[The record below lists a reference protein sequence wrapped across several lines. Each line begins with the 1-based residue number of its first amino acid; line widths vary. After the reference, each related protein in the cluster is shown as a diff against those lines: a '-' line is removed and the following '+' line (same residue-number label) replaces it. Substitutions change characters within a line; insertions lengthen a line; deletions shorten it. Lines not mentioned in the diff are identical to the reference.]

1 MSPREFH
8 LSEIYAISVRALA
21 EFLLRAGDLRPDSLG
36 AARPLEGI
44 RAHQRVQK
52 SRPPGYEAEVPVAG
66 RFEGEG
72 IALNLS
78 GRIDG
83 VLETEDGVIVE
94 EIKST
99 RRPPEDALAE
109 ANPVHWGQL
118 HLYGWLYAEEHDLPA
133 VTLRMVYV
141 GLVSGVIREGKIRL
155 DRGELADYGQTLVE
169 RHLHWLSRLSEMQAA
184 RDESVRALEF
194 PFPDWRPGQRDLA
207 VRVFRTLRDG
217 ERLLT
222 QAPTGVGKTMA
233 VLFPAIKALAD
244 RHAARVFFLT
254 ARTTGRIAAES
265 ALGALRESGLRLISV
280 SLSSRD
286 RACLHPDGAC
296 VGSECPMAAGY
307 FDRINE
313 ALADLLENETAFTP
327 EQIAAAGEAWSLC
340 PHELSLDLA
349 LWADLVIG
357 DFNYAVDP
365 RVALRRH
372 LGEGRPDAVFLFDEA
387 HHLPDRARESFSAAL
402 NRGDLLRLQDHLGEA
417 LPAVRRSLAEI
428 AAEMAA
434 LGPGTPPAEPP
445 PESLVAAAEG
455 FAKGVDAW
463 LLAGP
468 DPDTPFYRPLT
479 EAFFQAAWF
488 ARTARTFN
496 TAYAVLPSGEG
507 AARTVRLFCADP
519 TEPLDEAL
527 SRSRAAVFF
536 SATLTPAK
544 PFARMF
550 GIPRKTQ
557 RLRIPSPFPPENLLV
572 AMAHRISTRFRDR
585 ERTLPQLADLLAALV
600 QGKPG
605 NYLLFFPSYAYLDQ
619 VRPLFESLAPRAR
632 TRVQA
637 PEMSV
642 AERGAFL
649 DRFSETDG
657 QTRVGMAVM
666 GGVFGEGIDLVGD
679 RLSGAAVVGPG
690 LPPPSA
696 EREVIRERMAARGAD
711 GFEAAYQMPGMVRVL
726 QAAGR
731 VIRSETDRGVVLLAD
746 NRFAQPAYFRH
757 FPPEWRPARVGD
769 AAALA
774 ERLRQFWGTEN

>member
-1 MSPREFH
+1 MSETV
-8 LSEIYAISVRALA
+8 SVSIRHVA
-21 EFLLRAGDLRPDSLG
+21 EFLLRAGDLRPEALG
-36 AARPLEGI
+36 GARPLEGI

-52 SRPPGYEAEVPVAG
+52 ARPAGYQPEVPVAG
-66 RFEGEG
+66 RFQGAD
-72 IALNLS
+72 ITLNLS

-99 RRPPEDALAE
+99 RRAPEDVLAE
-109 ANPVHWGQL
+109 HNPVHWGQL
-118 HLYGWLYAEEHDLPA
+118 HLYGWLYAAEHDLA
-133 VTLRMVYV
+133 EATLRLVYV
-141 GLVSGVIREGKIRL
+141 GLVSGTIREAEIRL
-155 DRGELADYGQTLVE
+155 DRDALADHGQSLVNRYLLWRHQLHDLRTVRDASIHELA
-169 RHLHWLSRLSEMQAA
+169 
-184 RDESVRALEF
+184 F
-194 PFPDWRPGQRDLA
+194 PFSQWRPGQRTLS
-207 VRVFRTLRDG
+207 VRAFRTVRDG
-217 ERLLT
+217 TRLLT

-233 VLFPAIKALAD
+233 ALFPAIKALAEG
-244 RHAARVFFLT
+244 HAARIFFLT
-254 ARTTGRIAAES
+254 ARTTGRLAAES
-265 ALGALRESGLRLISV
+265 ALTALRESNLRLISV
-280 SLSSRD
+280 SLSARD
-286 RACLHPDGAC
+286 RACPHPDGAC
-296 VGSECPMAAGY
+296 AGSECPMAAGY
-307 FDRINE
+307 FDRIND
-313 ALADLLENETAFTP
+313 ALSELLDTETAFTP
-327 EQIAAAGEAWSLC
+327 ERIAAAGEAWSLC

-357 DFNYAVDP
+357 DVNYAIDP

-402 NRGDLLRLQDHLGEA
+402 NRGELLRLHDDLGDA
-417 LPAVRRSLAEI
+417 LPAVRRSIAEI
-428 AAEMAA
+428 AGELAA
-434 LGPGTPPAEPP
+434 LGPETPPAEPP
-445 PESLVAAAEG
+445 PDSLVQAAEG
-455 FAKGVDAW
+455 FTQRVDAW

-468 DPDTPFYRPLT
+468 DPEAPFYRPLT

-488 ARTARTFN
+488 ARVARTFN
-496 TAYAVLPSGEG
+496 TAYAVLSAGEG

-519 TEPLDEAL
+519 SEPLDEAL

-536 SATLTPAK
+536 SATLTPAT

-550 GIPRKTQ
+550 GIPLKEQ
-557 RLRIPSPFPPENLLV
+557 RLRIPSPFPPEHLLV
-572 AMAHRISTRFRDR
+572 AVAHRISTRYRDR
-585 ERTLPQLADLLAALV
+585 ERTLPQLAAMLAALV

-605 NYLLFFPSYAYLDQ
+605 NYLLFFPSYAYLEQ
-619 VRPLFESLAPRAR
+619 VRPRFESLVPEAR
-632 TRVQA
+632 TKVQA
-637 PEMSV
+637 PDMSV

-657 QTRVGMAVM
+657 QTRVGLAVM

-679 RLSGAAVVGPG
+679 QLAGAAVVGPG

-746 NRFAQPAYFRH
+746 TRFAQPAYFRH
-757 FPPEWRPARVGD
+757 FPPEWRPAKVGD
-769 AAALA
+769 AKGLTV
-774 ERLRQFWGTEN
+774 RLEEFW

>member
-1 MSPREFH
+1 M
-8 LSEIYAISVRALA
+8 A
-21 EFLLRAGDLRPDSLG
+21 EFLLRAGDLRPEALG
-36 AARPLEGI
+36 GARPLEGI

-52 SRPPGYEAEVPVAG
+52 ARPPGYEAEVPVAG
-66 RFEGEG
+66 QFQGEG
-72 IALNLS
+72 ITLILS

-99 RRPPEDALAE
+99 RRAPEDLVAE
-109 ANPVHWGQL
+109 MNPVHWGQL
-118 HLYGWLYAEEHDLPA
+118 HLYGWLYAEERDLPSL
-133 VTLRMVYV
+133 TLRMAYV
-141 GLVSGVIREGKIRL
+141 GLVSGVIRDAAHTVDREELAEFGRLLVNRYLRWLHRL
-155 DRGELADYGQTLVE
+155 DALGT
-169 RHLHWLSRLSEMQAA
+169 A
-184 RDESVRALEF
+184 RDGSIRALEF
-194 PFPDWRPGQRDLA
+194 PFSGWRPGQRELA
-207 VRVFRTLRDG
+207 ARVFRTLRDG

-233 VLFPAIKALAD
+233 VLFPAVKALAEG
-244 RHAARVFFLT
+244 HAARIFFLT
-254 ARTTGRIAAES
+254 ARTTGRIAAET
-265 ALGALRESGLRLISV
+265 ALTALRESGLRLISV

-313 ALADLLENETAFTP
+313 ALADLLESETAFTP
-327 EQIAAAGEAWSLC
+327 ERIAAAGEAWSLC

-349 LWADLVIG
+349 LWADLVVG
-357 DFNYAVDP
+357 DVNYAVDP

-372 LGEGRPDAVFLFDEA
+372 LGEGRPDAAFLFDEA
-387 HHLPDRARESFSAAL
+387 HHLPGRARESFSAAL
-402 NRGDLLRLQDHLGEA
+402 NRGDLLRLRDRLGES

-428 AAEMAA
+428 AAEMAV
-434 LGPGTPPAEPP
+434 LGPETPPGAPP
-445 PESLVAAAEG
+445 PESLAGAVEG
-455 FAKGVDAW
+455 FTKRVDAW

-468 DPDTPFYRPLT
+468 DPDAPFYRPLT
-479 EAFFQAAWF
+479 EVFFQAAWF
-488 ARTARTFN
+488 ARVARTFN

-507 AARTVRLFCADP
+507 DARTVRLFCADP

-527 SRSRAAVFF
+527 SRSRSAVFF

-550 GIPRKTQ
+550 GIPKKEQ
-557 RLRIPSPFPPENLLV
+557 RLRIPSPFPPEHLLV
-572 AMAHRISTRFRDR
+572 AVAHRISTRYRDR
-585 ERTLPQLADLLAALV
+585 ERTLPQLAALLAALV
-600 QGKPG
+600 QSKPG

-619 VRPLFESLAPRAR
+619 VRPLFESLAPEAR

-637 PEMSV
+637 REMSL
-642 AERGAFL
+642 AERSAFL
-649 DRFSETDG
+649 DRFSEADD

-690 LPPPSA
+690 IPPPSA
-696 EREVIRERMAARGAD
+696 ERQVIRERMAARGAD

-746 NRFAQPAYFRH
+746 NRFAQPGYFRH

-774 ERLRQFWGTEN
+774 ERLRRFWAVDSG

>member
-1 MSPREFH
+1 MSQIH
-8 LSEIYAISVRALA
+8 TVSVRAAA
-21 EFLLRAGDLRPDSLG
+21 EFLLRTGDLRPETLG

-52 SRPPGYEAEVPVAG
+52 SRPPGYQAEVPVAG
-66 RFEGEG
+66 RFQGEG
-72 IALNLS
+72 ITLHLS

-118 HLYGWLYAEEHDLPA
+118 HLYGWLYAEQHDLPS
-133 VTLRMVYV
+133 VTLRLVYV
-141 GLVSGVIREGKIRL
+141 GLISGAIREAELRL
-155 DRGELADYGQTLVE
+155 DREELADYGQILVE
-169 RHLHWLSRLSEMQAA
+169 RYLHWLARLSKLRAA

-194 PFPDWRPGQRDLA
+194 PFPDWRPGQRELA

-233 VLFPAIKALAD
+233 ALFPAIKALAD
-244 RHAARVFFLT
+244 GHAARIFFLT
-254 ARTTGRIAAES
+254 ARTTGRIAAET
-265 ALGALRESGLRLISV
+265 ALASLRASGLRLTSV

-313 ALADLLENETAFTP
+313 ALIDLFDAETAFTP
-327 EQIAAAGEAWSLC
+327 ERIAAAGEAWSLC

-372 LGEGRPDAVFLFDEA
+372 LGEGRPDGVFLFDEA

-402 NRGDLLRLQDHLGEA
+402 NRGDLLRLRDRLGES
-417 LPAVRRSLAEI
+417 LPAISRDLLSVADQLHF
-428 AAEMAA
+428 
-434 LGPGTPPAEPP
+434 LTPGIPPTEPP
-445 PESLVAAAEG
+445 PESLVNAVEG
-455 FAKGVDAW
+455 FTKRVDAW

-468 DPDTPFYRPLT
+468 DPEKPFYRPLT
-479 EAFFQAAWF
+479 EAFFQAVWF
-488 ARTARTFN
+488 ARVARTFN
-496 TAYAVLPSGEG
+496 TAYAVLSSGEG
-507 AARTVRLFCADP
+507 TARTVRLFCADP

-527 SRSRAAVFF
+527 SRGRAAIFF

-550 GIPRKTQ
+550 GILRKEQ
-557 RLRIPSPFPPENLLV
+557 RLRIPSPFPPEHLLV
-572 AMAHRISTRFRDR
+572 AVANRISTRYRDR
-585 ERTLPQLADLLAALV
+585 ERTLPQLAALLAALV
-600 QGKPG
+600 RGKPG

-619 VRPLFESLAPRAR
+619 IRPLFESLVPEAR

-637 PEMSV
+637 REMSA
-642 AERGAFL
+642 AERNAFL
-649 DRFSETDG
+649 DRFSEIDG
-657 QTRVGMAVM
+657 QIRVGLAVM

-746 NRFAQPAYFRH
+746 NRFAQPGYFRH

-774 ERLRQFWGTEN
+774 DRLRRFWTIGNG

>member
-1 MSPREFH
+1 MARTVTV
-8 LSEIYAISVRALA
+8 SVRNLA
-21 EFLLRAGDLRPDSLG
+21 EFLLRSGDLRPDSPDG
-36 AARPLEGI
+36 ARPLEGI
-44 RAHQRVQK
+44 RAHQRVQR
-52 SRPPGYEAEVPVAG
+52 SRPAGYEAEVPVAG
-66 RFEGEG
+66 RFAGYG

-83 VLETEDGVIVE
+83 VLETPDGVVVE

-99 RRPPEDALAE
+99 RRAPEDLLAE
-109 ANPVHWGQL
+109 MNPVHWGQL
-118 HLYGWLYAEEHDLPA
+118 HLYGWLYAEERDLPSL
-133 VTLRMVYV
+133 TLRMVCV
-141 GLVSGVIREGKIRL
+141 GLVSGAIRETAHEL
-155 DRGELADYGQTLVE
+155 DREELADYGQLLVDRYLRWLHRLDTL
-169 RHLHWLSRLSEMQAA
+169 RAA

-194 PFPDWRPGQRDLA
+194 PFPSWRPGQRDLA

-217 ERLLT
+217 DRLLT

-233 VLFPAIKALAD
+233 VLFPAAKSLAEG
-244 RHAARVFFLT
+244 HAARIFFLT
-254 ARTTGRIAAES
+254 ARTTGRLAAES
-265 ALGALRESGLRLISV
+265 ALAALRESGLRLISV

-296 VGSECPMAAGY
+296 VGPDCPMAAGY

-313 ALADLLENETAFTP
+313 ALAALLESEQAFAP
-327 EQIAAAGEAWSLC
+327 ERIAAAAEAWVLC

-349 LWADLVIG
+349 LWADLVVG
-357 DFNYAVDP
+357 DVNYAIDP

-372 LGEGRPDAVFLFDEA
+372 LGEGRLDAAFLVDEA
-387 HHLPDRARESFSAAL
+387 HHLPDRARQSFSAAL
-402 NRGDLLRLQDHLGEA
+402 NRGDLLRLRDELGEA
-417 LPAVRRSLAEI
+417 LPAVRRSLTEI
-428 AAEMAA
+428 AGA
-434 LGPGTPPAEPP
+434 LDRLTPETPPSEPP
-445 PESLVAAAEG
+445 PESLVQAVES
-455 FAKGVDAW
+455 FAKRVDAW

-468 DPDTPFYRPLT
+468 DPDLHFYRPLT
-479 EAFFQAAWF
+479 EAFFNAAWF
-488 ARTARTFN
+488 ARVSRTF
-496 TAYAVLPSGEG
+496 TGAYAVLPSGEG

-519 TEPLDEAL
+519 TEPLGEAL

-550 GIPRKTQ
+550 GIPLKEQ
-557 RLRIPSPFPPENLLV
+557 RLRIPSPFPPDHLLV
-572 AMAHRISTRFRDR
+572 AVADRISTRYRDR
-585 ERTLPQLADLLAALV
+585 ERTLPALAALLAALV
-600 QGKPG
+600 RGRTG
-605 NYLLFFPSYAYLDQ
+605 NYLLFFPSYAYLDR
-619 VRPLFESLAPRAR
+619 VRPLFESRVPEAR

-642 AERGAFL
+642 RERGEFL

-657 QTRVGMAVM
+657 RTRVGMAVM

-746 NRFAQPAYFRH
+746 NRFAAPAYHRH
-757 FPPEWRPARVGD
+757 FPPEWRPVRVGD
-769 AAALA
+769 AGALE
-774 ERLRQFWGTEN
+774 ERLRNFWEKRP